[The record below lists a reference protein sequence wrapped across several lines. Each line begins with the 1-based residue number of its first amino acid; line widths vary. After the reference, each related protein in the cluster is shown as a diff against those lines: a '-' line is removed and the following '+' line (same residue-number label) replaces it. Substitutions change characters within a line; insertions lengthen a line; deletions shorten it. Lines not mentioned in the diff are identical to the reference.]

1 MSQNAYD
8 ETVYDKTVY
17 DETVYKG
24 RPTVG
29 FRSKWLIY
37 YLFLKNL

>member
-8 ETVYDKTVY
+8 ETVYDETVY

-29 FRSKWLIY
+29 FRSKWLIIFY
-37 YLFLKNL
+37 F

>member
-8 ETVYDKTVY
+8 ETVYDETVY

-24 RPTVG
+24 QPTVG
-29 FRSKWLIY
+29 FRSKWLII
-37 YLFLKNL
+37 FHF